1 MFTLDDAQSLRDAL
15 GPINFSAATQKSE
28 LIEKYLATY
37 QLQLDLPSH
46 DYSIGLIE
54 SGGFELVGQYFQL
67 SVEQCKGCIFVLH
80 GYYDH
85 LGLYRHLIKHCL
97 EQGYSVFGFDLPG
110 HGLSAGKAAAIESF
124 SEYVAALRDCCGAVS
139 DAIPQPWNVI
149 GQSTG
154 SAIVMDYLLGA
165 DADQTPFTQ
174 HILFCPLL
182 YSANWRWSRILFYL
196 VRTFTQS
203 SKRTFARNSHDENF
217 LRFIRRQDQLQSR
230 RLQVSWV
237 NAMIDYHHRFKNAQ
251 SSDMELQIIQGTG
264 DTTVDWRK
272 NLPLIQEK
280 FPRSA
285 TYTIADARHHL
296 VNESEEYRSL
306 VFSRVTSILG
316 GTNEKK

>member
-1 MFTLDDAQSLRDAL
+1 MFTRDDAQSLRDAL
-15 GPINFSAATQKSE
+15 GPVNFSSATQKSE

-37 QLQLDLPSH
+37 QLQLELPSH
-46 DYSIGLIE
+46 NYSIGLIE
-54 SGGFELVGQYFQL
+54 SGGYELVGQYFQL
-67 SVEQCKGCIFVLH
+67 TAVQSKGCIFILH

-110 HGLSAGKAAAIESF
+110 HGLSSGKAASINSF
-124 SEYVAALRDCCGAVS
+124 SEYVAALRDCCAAVG
-139 DAIPQPWNVI
+139 DAIPSPWNVI

-154 SAIVMDYLLGA
+154 SAVVMDYLLGV
-165 DADQTPFTQ
+165 DAEKTPFTQ
-174 HILFCPLL
+174 HILCCPLL
-182 YSANWRWSRILFYL
+182 YSTNWQWSRVLFYL
-196 VRTFTQS
+196 VRPFSKS

-237 NAMIDYHHRFKNAQ
+237 NAMIDYHHRFKNMQ
-251 SSDMELQIIQGTG
+251 SSDIDLQIIQGTG

-280 FPRSA
+280 FPQSVS
-285 TYTIADARHHL
+285 YKIDNARHHL
-296 VNESEEYRSL
+296 VNESEEYRVQ
-306 VFSRVTSILG
+306 VFDRVTRILN
-316 GTNEKK
+316 GTKE